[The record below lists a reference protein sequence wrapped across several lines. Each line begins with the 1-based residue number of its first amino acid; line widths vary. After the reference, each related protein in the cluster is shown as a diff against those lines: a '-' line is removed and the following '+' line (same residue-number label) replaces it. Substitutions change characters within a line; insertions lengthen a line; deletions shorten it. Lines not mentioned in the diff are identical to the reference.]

1 MVLLVPYCFL
11 VVAVF
16 LAAGDDD
23 DECFN
28 SKVMHA
34 DGKGDKGSNRKT
46 VTVVVLFYR
55 LLLLPNTCTTTTCP
69 TIWPPNTHTH
79 THCHLINYYKH
90 HSAQELLLQTL
101 PQQSESAPNL
111 RKQTQPKQN
120 WMSRVRHSVFGK
132 VNEPISPFSCELFGY
147 TTTSFRFWVVSFCPF
162 LVLFSSF
169 ACGRF
174 GFSFTLHFSFFPLF
188 FRLSLSFSCFCILKL
203 CCLSFAWPAWWTR
216 VSWCEWDH
224 GHCHK
229 HTHTH
234 TQTTLTSLV
243 VPNQQKL

>member
-1 MVLLVPYCFL
+1 MLQQQGNACWWQRRQRQQQKDSHSGCFI
-11 VVAVF
+11 
-16 LAAGDDD
+16 
-23 DECFN
+23 
-28 SKVMHA
+28 
-34 DGKGDKGSNRKT
+34 
-46 VTVVVLFYR
+46 
-55 LLLLPNTCTTTTCP
+55 LPTTTAAQHMHYHDLPDHLATKH
-69 TIWPPNTHTH
+69 THTH